1 MDNIDLT
8 EIRPS
13 VLKAAGLMERVLRA
27 NDYKG
32 GWKSC
37 TNQYLINRLFDEVSE
52 VGYIFMDTPCPHDD
66 FKVSNELALEIIDVM
81 NMGMMILDNMTEP
94 IEVKY
99 NKISMEMNP
108 DKQLINEL
116 QIKLSDC
123 EIWLKEQDGKLRKI
137 RTLVESGEENN
148 ISVLEHRIIEILDS
162 K

>member
-1 MDNIDLT
+1 MYNIDLT
-8 EIRPS
+8 EIRPG
-13 VLKAAGLMERVLRA
+13 VLKAASVMERVLRA

-37 TNQYLINRLFDEVSE
+37 TNHYLINRLFDEVAE
-52 VGYIFMDTPCPHDD
+52 VNAEYMNTPYSQND

-116 QIKLSDC
+116 KIKLSDC
-123 EIWLKEQDGKLRKI
+123 EIWLKEQDGKLCKI
-137 RTLVESGEENN
+137 RTLVESCEESH